1 MASDTFYDS
10 WGPTATATDSSNRYH
25 QNHLKV
31 TWSSDYEKVTY
42 TVNAYARSGNG
53 SGYYYMSDYSVT
65 VTLYYSLNGGSWQS
79 LGSTYGTLNYNDNV
93 ANITKTVTINR
104 THASQTIKFKAV
116 NTGNYLNTAT
126 TETGNDSMV
135 AKPSYTISYNANNG
149 SGAPA
154 SQTKWYNETLTL
166 STTKPT
172 RTNYTFK
179 GWATSSTSTTVA
191 YNSGAAYTG
200 NAALTLYAV
209 WQLEEEIEFKT
220 LSPLADGTGLGIGK
234 KAITSNL
241 LDINF
246 NTQINKNFSQKNA
259 TNIQLDNETKK
270 AWRAALA
277 PKILFSG
284 DSNGTITLSESA
296 ANYSHMRIYYRVYN
310 DANGYRS
317 GYRSVKIFE
326 PNGKNVNLFAG
337 DTGYDNGYFW
347 PTGRDITINGTSI
360 TTRETNRYY
369 AASSV
374 SASSRTTAK
383 TNYVYITCVEVW

>member
-1 MASDTFYDS
+1 MASGTFYDA

-31 TWSSDYEKVTY
+31 TWSSDNEKVIY
-42 TVNAYARSGNG
+42 TINAYARSGNG
-53 SGYYYMSDYSVT
+53 SGYYYMSDYGVT
-65 VTLYYSLNGGSWQS
+65 VTLYYSLNGGSWVS
-79 LGSTYGTLNYNDNV
+79 LGSAFGTLNYNDNV
-93 ANITKTVTINR
+93 ANITKTLTINR
-104 THASQTIKFKAV
+104 THSSQTIKFAAD
-116 NTGNYLNTAT
+116 NTGNSLNSVSHQTS
-126 TETGNDSMV
+126 NDTINV
-135 AKPSYTISYNANNG
+135 KPSYTVSYNANNG
-149 SGAPA
+149 SNAPA
-154 SQTKWYNETLTL
+154 DQTKWYNETLTL
-166 STTKPT
+166 SSTKPI
-172 RTNYTFK
+172 RTNYIFK
-179 GWATSSTSTTVA
+179 GWGTSSTSTTVA
-191 YNSGAAYTG
+191 YSSGAAYTV
-200 NAALTLYAV
+200 NDNLTLYAI

-220 LSPLADGTGLGIGK
+220 LSALANGTGLGIGK

-246 NTQINKNFSQKNA
+246 NTQINKNFSQRNA
-259 TNIQLDNETKK
+259 TNVQLDNETKQ
-270 AWRAALA
+270 AWRTALA

-317 GYRSVKIFE
+317 VKIFE
-326 PNGKNVNLFAG
+326 PDGKNVNLFAG
-337 DTGYDNGYFW
+337 ETGQDNGYFW
-347 PTGRDITINGTSI
+347 PAGRDITINGTSI
-360 TTRETNRYY
+360 TTRATNRYY

>member
-1 MASDTFYDS
+1 MASYTFYDD
-10 WGPTATATDSSNRYH
+10 WGPTATTTDSSVRYH

-31 TWSSDYEKVTY
+31 TWSSDNDKVVY
-42 TVNAYARSGNG
+42 TINAYARSGNG
-53 SGYYYMSDYSVT
+53 SGYYYASQYGVT
-65 VTLYYSLNGGSWQS
+65 VTLYYKLNGGSWVK
-79 LGSTYGTLNYNDNV
+79 LGSASGTLNYNDNV
-93 ANITKTVTINR
+93 ANITKTLTINR
-104 THASQTIKFKAV
+104 THSSQTIQFAAD
-116 NTGNYLNTAT
+116 NTGNSLNSVSHQ
-126 TETGNDSMV
+126 TGNDTINV
-135 AKPSYTISYNANNG
+135 RPSYTVSYNANGGN
-149 SGAPA
+149 GAPGN
-154 SQTKWYNETLTL
+154 QTKWYNETLTL

-191 YNSGAAYTG
+191 YSPGATYTG
-200 NAALTLYAV
+200 NAALTLYAI
-209 WQLEEEIEFKT
+209 WQQEEEIEFKT
-220 LSPLADGTGLGIGK
+220 LSSLADGTGLGIGK

-246 NTQINKNFSQKNA
+246 NTQINKNFSQRNA
-259 TNIQLDNETKK
+259 TDIQLDDETKK
-270 AWRAALA
+270 AWRVALA

-284 DSNGTITLSESA
+284 DSNGIITLSESA

-317 GYRSVKIFE
+317 VKIFE

-337 DTGYDNGYFW
+337 ETGYDNGYFW
-347 PTGRDITINGTSI
+347 PAGRDITINGTSI